1 MIPANLSLVPL
12 SHERRAAMEAIAEV
26 EKKYERGVHIA
37 EFAYAHAFFRI
48 LNGSKRVTVKDIGWF
63 SPGLT
68 AQDLRG
74 KKQDWLAAIDRLIE
88 SRGACC
94 WLPLSVSDGWRLFP
108 ETKFQTSERRRR
120 QSELSAEKYTR

>member
-12 SHERRAAMEAIAEV
+12 SHERRAVMQAIAEV
-26 EKKYERGVHIA
+26 EAKYERGIGVA
-37 EFAYAHAFFRI
+37 EFPYARTFFRI

-68 AQDLRG
+68 AQSLRG
-74 KKQDWLAAIDRLIE
+74 NKQDWLAAIDRLIE

-94 WLPLSVSDGWRLFP
+94 WLPLSLSDGWRLFP
-108 ETKFQTSERRRR
+108 ETKF
-120 QSELSAEKYTR
+120 

>member
-68 AQDLRG
+68 A
-74 KKQDWLAAIDRLIE
+74 
-88 SRGACC
+88 
-94 WLPLSVSDGWRLFP
+94 
-108 ETKFQTSERRRR
+108 
-120 QSELSAEKYTR
+120 